1 MALGLLL
8 GRLVLTA
15 VFLVAAVGKLRDPDG
30 SRKAVAEFGVPA
42 PLAAAVARLLPWAEL
57 GVALALL
64 PARTAV
70 WGAVGSLVLLV
81 GFLIGIAVSLARGRR
96 PACHCFGQLS
106 SGPIG
111 WTTVAR
117 NLVLAAVALAVAW
130 QGPGPSLL
138 AAPVGF
144 TTAERWLLVGGLV
157 ALVLIVVEGFVLV
170 QVMAQNGR
178 LLQRLEAVEALLGE
192 HAPGHDHD
200 APPQR
205 AGLPI
210 GAPAPRF
217 ALPGLDG
224 RTVRLQEL
232 QRGENPLLLL
242 FLDPGCGPCGELLP
256 EVGRW
261 EQAAGARVA
270 LAVMSRGTAAENR
283 PLAAAHGIRRVLLQG
298 EQDVAGAYRVSGT
311 PAAVLVQ
318 ADGTIGS
325 PAALGV
331 DEVRALVEGVIAGS
345 YVPSAPR
352 QGLPMGSPAPAL
364 RLPDVAGTTRD
375 LGEFRGSKTLLLFWS
390 PDCGFCQQMLPELK
404 AWEGTRPADAPR
416 LLLVS
421 TGSAEANRA
430 QGLTS
435 PLLLD
440 ADFSTSA
447 GFGVNGTPSAV
458 LVDAEGRIASQVG
471 EGQDDVWD
479 LLGGRPGRNGAAS
492 RR

>member
-30 SRKAVAEFGVPA
+30 SRKAVAELGVPA

-242 FLDPGCGPCGELLP
+242 FLAPGCGPCGELLP

-270 LAVMSRGTAAENR
+270 LAVVSRGTAAENR
-283 PLAAAHGIRRVLLQG
+283 PLAAAHGVRRVLLQG
-298 EQDVAGAYRVSGT
+298 EHDIAAAYRVNAT

-331 DEVRALVEGVIAGS
+331 DEVRALVEGVLAGS
-345 YVPSAPR
+345 YTPPAPR
-352 QGLPMGSPAPAL
+352 NGL
-364 RLPDVAGTTRD
+364 
-375 LGEFRGSKTLLLFWS
+375 
-390 PDCGFCQQMLPELK
+390 
-404 AWEGTRPADAPR
+404 
-416 LLLVS
+416 
-421 TGSAEANRA
+421 
-430 QGLTS
+430 
-435 PLLLD
+435 
-440 ADFSTSA
+440 
-447 GFGVNGTPSAV
+447 
-458 LVDAEGRIASQVG
+458 
-471 EGQDDVWD
+471 
-479 LLGGRPGRNGAAS
+479 
-492 RR
+492 